1 MGNYRFSIAILLSFF
16 LISFKSISQNKNDL
30 ISLDQFLATN
40 DSSFNSNLTLN
51 QLFKGNVPSKYFR
64 DNEEIQNEIVDQP
77 ARVITDVTSIDKA
90 IKYCQRNTSSVE
102 LIWIKVSN
110 EDDIGI
116 VNTAIRTFTGSYLYL
131 NFSFDPCSINTD
143 TNCKKNFIQSLNLD
157 NTNDFTTIYRFS
169 TEE

>member
-64 DNEEIQNEIVDQP
+64 DNEEKFLTL
-77 ARVITDVTSIDKA
+77 RK
-90 IKYCQRNTSSVE
+90 
-102 LIWIKVSN
+102 
-110 EDDIGI
+110 
-116 VNTAIRTFTGSYLYL
+116 
-131 NFSFDPCSINTD
+131 
-143 TNCKKNFIQSLNLD
+143 
-157 NTNDFTTIYRFS
+157 
-169 TEE
+169 